1 MIFSSEKKRFPSW
14 LTSPIWSWHFSY
26 SPSRF
31 LFVSHFILCIVQA
44 VINLI
49 YITEVSLY
57 IAKIVSLATRQTSCL
72 IYTFLW
78 FITFSSIFSLESAA
92 NVTDV
97 TPNCQ
102 EGNRLFWW
110 WFLWGGDTPEPSAI
124 IILQWVGSLPTQYWN
139 SLTKRWK

>member
-49 YITEVSLY
+49 YTYYWSVSLHCKNCLSCYPTDKLSYLHISLIHY
-57 IAKIVSLATRQTSCL
+57 ILVYLQSRVGSQCYWCNAKLPRRKS
-72 IYTFLW
+72 
-78 FITFSSIFSLESAA
+78 
-92 NVTDV
+92 
-97 TPNCQ
+97 
-102 EGNRLFWW
+102 
-110 WFLWGGDTPEPSAI
+110 
-124 IILQWVGSLPTQYWN
+124 IILMMVFVRRRHTWTLGHYYTAVSRKSSHTIL
-139 SLTKRWK
+139 K